1 MVEEF
6 FTGKCHQLPGV
17 TDYFLGNKKF
27 SELCLPHKDLAK
39 LSWMPSGGLVPNP
52 SELLTQADFQQLLN
66 DALAQY
72 DRIVIDT
79 APILPVSD
87 ALLLASKVQTVLLM
101 VQGCKTSRRAVE
113 RSVRLLK
120 RANARIG
127 GIILNLLPNRRVGGG
142 YYYSYYLGYGYGSY
156 GKKEEDKNSVVI
168 RM

>member
-1 MVEEF
+1 
-6 FTGKCHQLPGV
+6 
-17 TDYFLGNKKF
+17 
-27 SELCLPHKDLAK
+27 
-39 LSWMPSGGLVPNP
+39 
-52 SELLTQADFQQLLN
+52 
-66 DALAQY
+66 
-72 DRIVIDT
+72 
-79 APILPVSD
+79 
-87 ALLLASKVQTVLLM
+87 VLLM